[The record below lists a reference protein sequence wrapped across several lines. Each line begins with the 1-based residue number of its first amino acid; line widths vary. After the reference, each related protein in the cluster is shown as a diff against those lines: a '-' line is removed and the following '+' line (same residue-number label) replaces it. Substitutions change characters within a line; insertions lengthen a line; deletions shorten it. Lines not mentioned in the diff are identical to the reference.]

1 MTIKPVQKQSSAGQ
15 RTRFKAYVAVGDFD
29 GHIGL
34 GKSRIRCRNQKRLK
48 RRRRAL
54 IVRFLTVRFHA
65 ECSSEVATAIRGA
78 LIMAKMHLVPIRR
91 GYWGKNSGL
100 PHTIPMKLSGTCGSV
115 SVRLI
120 PAPRGTGLVA
130 APASKKILAMAGL
143 EDCYSTTRGHSR
155 TTGNFITAVFN
166 AVSASYGYLSPELWK
181 PTVFSKAPFQEHTD
195 FLAKEAESAKA
206 DAAY

>member
-34 GKSRIRCRNQKRLK
+34 GKK
-48 RRRRAL
+48 
-54 IVRFLTVRFHA
+54 
-65 ECSSEVATAIRGA
+65 CSSEVATAIRGA

-130 APASKKILAMAGL
+130 RVMEAYVLQQGSVPRTHRLPRQGGRIGQGRRRVLGASRNRGRPGLLRSPATM
-143 EDCYSTTRGHSR
+143 RGAR
-155 TTGNFITAVFN
+155 
-166 AVSASYGYLSPELWK
+166 
-181 PTVFSKAPFQEHTD
+181 
-195 FLAKEAESAKA
+195 
-206 DAAY
+206 